1 MPLTPPLSV
10 ILLAIT
16 ASRSHVAQDEDFH
29 MVMQIR
35 TPLQRCLEKEPVT
48 WGNVCKQLKERKVW
62 WEGEGSVSL
71 TKGKVAVEDD
81 IVS

>member
-1 MPLTPPLSV
+1 MPLTLLLSV

-35 TPLQRCLEKEPVT
+35 APLQRCLEKEPVT
-48 WGNVCKQLKERKVW
+48 WGDVCKQAQRKTSLV
-62 WEGEGSVSL
+62 GGQRHCVSD
-71 TKGKVAVEDD
+71 KREVAVEDD
-81 IVS
+81 NVS